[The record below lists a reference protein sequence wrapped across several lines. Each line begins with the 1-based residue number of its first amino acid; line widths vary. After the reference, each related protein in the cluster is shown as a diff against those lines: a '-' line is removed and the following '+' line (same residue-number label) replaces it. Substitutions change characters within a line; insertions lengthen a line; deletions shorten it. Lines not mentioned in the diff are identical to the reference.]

1 VITPDTRAV
10 EHELRKTLELEMLKS
25 INLLVSNGDRFCYLS
40 LILIKLSDILT
51 CVCTLDNELEV
62 LEFSFN
68 LKIQKGL
75 SEAVNLIRTDN
86 TIATRKKKGVGGRQ
100 TMIYKTL
107 HRKLKITLHELYE
120 KHVVNPSA
128 CFCSCF
134 QNFGID
140 KLYPF

>member
-1 VITPDTRAV
+1 MITPDTRAV

-86 TIATRKKKGVGGRQ
+86 TIATRKKKGVGG
-100 TMIYKTL
+100 KTNNDIQN
-107 HRKLKITLHELYE
+107 ITQKTKDY
-120 KHVVNPSA
+120 A
-128 CFCSCF
+128 T
-134 QNFGID
+134 
-140 KLYPF
+140 